1 MPQPYPRAHPAVSS
15 FLGHTDSRYYGFVL
29 APFGRVSQTNSRV
42 SQDRRSTQQGWSL
55 CSPSQQRVSVC
66 NLYTIYWLLLFLLF
80 YLNAYSP
87 CMLLALAIHSICT

>member
-1 MPQPYPRAHPAVSS
+1 MPPRY
-15 FLGHTDSRYYGFVL
+15 DSPRRFAPTAPDTTGSPDALPFRRAQQQKQHQQQSL
-29 APFGRVSQTNSRV
+29 AGQMLDTAMLVA
-42 SQDRRSTQQGWSL
+42 L
-55 CSPSQQRVSVC
+55 LPSQQRVSVC